1 MNRLFRISCV
11 TVGAV
16 LCSTPLLAAEGDIDI
31 TPATGLLTKMQTAIE
46 SYWTSAEPFLIAVV
60 GLVVV
65 AALIWAGVRLFK
77 GGASKISGR

>member
-1 MNRLFRISCV
+1 MNKFRKV
-11 TVGAV
+11 WLAV
-16 LCSTPLLAAEGDIDI
+16 AGVACGLPLLAAEGDIDI
-31 TPATGLLTKMQTAIE
+31 TPATDVLTKMKTAIQ
-46 SYWTSAEPFLIAVV
+46 SYWDQAEPFIISVV

>member
-1 MNRLFRISCV
+1 MNRFRKFC
-11 TVGAV
+11 TAFGAV
-16 LCSTPLLAAEGDIDI
+16 LCGAPLFAAEGDIDI
-31 TPATGLLTKMQTAIE
+31 TPATTLLTKMKAAIE
-46 SYWTSAEPFLIAVV
+46 SYWTQAEPFLIAVV